1 MDEAFA
7 SLGQVI
13 AGMLVFPELNDEE
26 AGVRSYVQ
34 RCRIET
40 PVELS
45 VSLEPGG
52 TVRIGST
59 PPLYYVDTSFRPS
72 YHRLS
77 FGAEL
82 IDGGQLPEPLDE
94 SSTPEGARGS

>member
-7 SLGQVI
+7 SLDRIIV
-13 AGMLVFPELNDEE
+13 GMLDFPELRDDE
-26 AGVRSYVQ
+26 AGVRTYVQ
-34 RCRIET
+34 RCRIDA

-45 VSLEPGG
+45 IRMGPDGAVQ
-52 TVRIGST
+52 IGST

-77 FGAEL
+77 IAAEL
-82 IDGGQLPEPLDE
+82 IDGGQLPDPLDA
-94 SSTPEGARGS
+94 SSGSEVARG